1 MTIKFTKK
9 HEWIKVEGGAACI
22 GITDFA
28 QHALGDIIF
37 VELPKIGAKIEA
49 GKMFASVES
58 VKAVSDVFAPA
69 SGTVVEIN
77 EALENAPELL
87 NENADENWIA
97 KIELADAGELDA
109 LMDTAAYEEFCKNE
123 AH

>member
-9 HEWIKVEGGAACI
+9 HEWIKTEGGAAYV

-37 VELPKIGAKIEA
+37 VELPKAGAKIEV

-58 VKAVSDVFAPA
+58 VKAVSDVFAPV

-77 EALENAPELL
+77 GELENAPELL
-87 NENADENWIA
+87 NEDAAANWIV
-97 KIELADAGELDA
+97 KVELADEGELAA
-109 LMDTAAYEEFCKNE
+109 LMDAEEYGEFCKNE
-123 AH
+123 EH